1 MDIRKIE
8 PPREFEVGF
17 PEHRV
22 SLKDC
27 ARIELSADEQ
37 VTFTT
42 PNGGE
47 YDVVRKSWGFY
58 ATPSMNGRL
67 VRFGFRSVLV
77 RNRAGQ
83 LFLLLVE
90 KGQENQFE
98 EYKTREQLS
107 IVCWFDEADALKHLH
122 RGDR

>member
-1 MDIRKIE
+1 MDIRKID

-22 SLKDC
+22 LLKDC
-27 ARIELSADEQ
+27 ARIELSTDEQ

-47 YDVVRKSWGFY
+47 YDVVRKGWGFY

-67 VRFGFRSVLV
+67 VKFGFRSVLV
-77 RNRAGQ
+77 MNRVGQ

-107 IVCWFDEADALKHLH
+107 IVCWFDEADALERLH
-122 RGDR
+122 RDNR